1 MPRDNDKPVMCC
13 DCRFNINDFCRRN
26 PPTAIMNSD
35 PVDYEY
41 AASIRAIFPPTSEL
55 GCFMGEPVMQ
65 RSCDNCR
72 FERTTACHIYN
83 ELQYCLNDKSG
94 WYCSDYEGV
103 DK

>member
-1 MPRDNDKPVMCC
+1 MTARDKLFPCKE
-13 DCRFNINDFCRRN
+13 CRFVNLDRSVCYRN
-26 PPTAIMNSD
+26 PPDNGRPACIHA
-35 PVDYEY
+35 Y
-41 AASIRAIFPPTSEL
+41 L
-55 GCFMGEPVMQ
+55 KLGWGCFAGEPRVR

-94 WYCSDYEGV
+94 WYCSDWEGV